1 MVYLAAMEKKTTEIM
16 VAAQGDN
23 DEESSSGPPASIAN
37 KTESLRKM
45 PELPSAT
52 VGEYPELDDEDDRPL
67 TMKELQESLRGMK

>member
-1 MVYLAAMEKKTTEIM
+1 MQYLAAMENKITEIM
-16 VAAQGDN
+16 VAAHGDN

-52 VGEYPELDDEDDRPL
+52 VDEYPELDDRDDGERPF
-67 TMKELQESLRGMK
+67 TMEELRNEVNH